1 VIRIGALQRVRRVAL
16 VVAVSLSLPGCGGG
30 QRAPEARTLRLAFGN
45 RLNSLDPI
53 YLDGFTGA
61 AIEALAFS
69 FLLRPLPNGELVPDV
84 AEAVPTL
91 ANGGI
96 ARDGRSIT
104 YRLRRGVL
112 WQDGIPL
119 TSADIAF
126 TVRALQNPLNT
137 IGSRDPYERIAAVET
152 PDARTVRIRLRAPD
166 AAVVGLFLTPDSNA
180 AILPSHLLAHDKSL
194 DHVSFNGLP
203 IGSGPYR
210 VVSWTRGSTL
220 RLVANPTY
228 YAGAPKLGALELRYT
243 PDTATTVIQLQTG
256 EIDGVVNADPLLVP
270 RYRTL
275 PSSQVTSVPYTGA
288 DVLAFNLE
296 RPALAGSEMRTALA
310 RAVDAP
316 TLVREM
322 YRGAISS
329 ADASRG
335 MFSYADNPSAPWPKY
350 DPIAAG
356 RELDALGWKRGSS
369 GIRAKNGH
377 DLELTLAFSNAST
390 SQSTG
395 AVILQQQLARVG
407 VRVELRSFLYTQFY
421 ALASDGGPLANGR
434 FDLALIAYSTDSD
447 PDQRWLLSC
456 AERAPRGFN
465 WSRYCSP
472 EADRLLAASSLAF
485 DRARRVAI
493 LQRLQRL
500 IATDVPFL
508 PLWQSR
514 EIDVMPKALDG
525 FAPNGALPYASA
537 RDWSFARSCCAPPI
551 SWKRVP
557 SKRKVERSASSGF
570 VPGLG
575 SSDQPLSSLAAS
587 L

>member
-1 VIRIGALQRVRRVAL
+1 MLARALRRVGGGWL
-16 VVAVSLSLPGCGGG
+16 VLSLAFSLPLVGCAGGE
-30 QRAPEARTLRLAFGN
+30 RAPEGRTLHLAFGN
-45 RLNSLDPI
+45 RLNSLNPI
-53 YLDGFTGA
+53 YLNGFTGA

-69 FLLRPLPNGELVPDV
+69 FLLRAKPNGELEPDV

-112 WQDGIPL
+112 WQDGAPL

-180 AILPSHLLAHDKSL
+180 AILPSHLLAHYTSL
-194 DHVSFNGLP
+194 DHAPFNGLP

-210 VVSWTRGSTL
+210 VAAWTRGATL
-220 RLVANPTY
+220 RLVANPRY
-228 YAGAPKLGALELRYT
+228 YAGAPKLRALELRYA
-243 PDTATTVIQLQTG
+243 PDAATTLIQLQTG

-270 RYRTL
+270 RYRALRSTL
-275 PSSQVTSVPYTGA
+275 VTSVPYTGA
-288 DVLAFNLE
+288 GVLAFNFE
-296 RPALAGSEMRTALA
+296 RPTLADATMRTALA
-310 RAVDAP
+310 RAVDVP

-322 YRGAISS
+322 YRGVISS
-329 ADASRG
+329 IDASRG
-335 MFSYADNPSAPWPKY
+335 MFSYADDPEAPWPRY
-350 DPIAAG
+350 DPVAAS
-356 RELDALGWKRGSS
+356 RELDALGWKRGPS
-369 GIRAKNGH
+369 GVRAKNGH

-390 SQSTG
+390 SQGTG
-395 AVILQQQLARVG
+395 AVILQQELARVG

-421 ALASDGGPLANGR
+421 ALASDGGPLANGS

-447 PDQRWLLSC
+447 PDQGWLLSC
-456 AERAPRGFN
+456 HERAPSGFN

-472 EADRLLAASSLAF
+472 EADRLLADSSLAF
-485 DRARRVAI
+485 DRARRIAI
-493 LQRLQRL
+493 LRQLQRLV
-500 IATDVPFL
+500 ATDVPFL

-514 EIDVMPKALDG
+514 EIDVMPKTLGG
-525 FAPNGALPYASA
+525 FVPNGALPYASA
-537 RDWSFARSCCAPPI
+537 RDWSFAR
-551 SWKRVP
+551 
-557 SKRKVERSASSGF
+557 
-570 VPGLG
+570 
-575 SSDQPLSSLAAS
+575 
-587 L
+587 